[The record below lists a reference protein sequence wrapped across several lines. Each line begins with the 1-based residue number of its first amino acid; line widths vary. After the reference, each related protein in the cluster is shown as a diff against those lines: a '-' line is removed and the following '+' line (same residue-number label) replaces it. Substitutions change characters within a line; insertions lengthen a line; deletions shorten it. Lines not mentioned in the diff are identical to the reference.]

1 MVQHHSA
8 DIEKWL
14 KLIRSDGI
22 GPVLFK
28 RLLDAFGDVDRI
40 LAASAARLAEVKGI
54 SQTTAQ
60 QIARTRNTFNAEKEI
75 EHADKLGVWI
85 VHLHDPRYPPALK
98 AIYDPPPVLY
108 VKGTLTRADTLAL
121 AIVGSRRCTLYGTEQ
136 AGRFAHLLASAG
148 FTIVSGGAR
157 GIDAAAH
164 RGALSA
170 KGRTIVVQ
178 GSGLANPFP
187 AENQKLFEQ
196 AAESGAVISE
206 LPLTYE
212 PLAANFPGRNR
223 IIAGLSLG
231 VLVVEAAHR
240 SGALISAQAALDNNR
255 EVMAVP
261 GRIDSPASAGCHQL
275 IKQGARLVD
284 SIDDIMAALGNVGD
298 GLQDYAASA
307 AGQAEQNAQKS
318 LFDVSRL
325 NLTKEENAILDCL
338 NSEPVHVEDL
348 IAQTKLTAGQV
359 HAAAVSLQLKGLIRQ
374 LPGGMFVKRHQTQ

>member
-1 MVQHHSA
+1 
-8 DIEKWL
+8 
-14 KLIRSDGI
+14 
-22 GPVLFK
+22 
-28 RLLDAFGDVDRI
+28 
-40 LAASAARLAEVKGI
+40 
-54 SQTTAQ
+54 
-60 QIARTRNTFNAEKEI
+60 
-75 EHADKLGVWI
+75 
-85 VHLHDPRYPPALK
+85 
-98 AIYDPPPVLY
+98 
-108 VKGTLTRADTLAL
+108 
-121 AIVGSRRCTLYGTEQ
+121 
-136 AGRFAHLLASAG
+136 
-148 FTIVSGGAR
+148 
-157 GIDAAAH
+157 
-164 RGALSA
+164 
-170 KGRTIVVQ
+170 